1 MVLVDLESTPGHD
14 SAATLKDEGFEVA
27 ARAVDISDES
37 QAKALMA
44 FTRDLFGRLDILDNN
59 AAYHGD
65 VNDGDVLSMTVE
77 LWDKIM
83 SVNARGARLM
93 CKHALTILIAKGGGS
108 IIHNSPGTA
117 QGGGFYGHAY
127 A

>member
-1 MVLVDLESTPGHD
+1 
-14 SAATLKDEGFEVA
+14 
-27 ARAVDISDES
+27 
-37 QAKALMA
+37 MA

-83 SVNARGARLM
+83 SVNARGAMLM
-93 CKHALTILIAKGGGS
+93 CKHALPLMIAQGGGS
-108 IIHNSPGTA
+108 IINISSGTA
-117 QGGGFYGHAY
+117 QGGDFYATAY
-127 A
+127 AASSEEHTSELQSL

>member
-1 MVLVDLESTPGHD
+1 
-14 SAATLKDEGFEVA
+14 
-27 ARAVDISDES
+27 
-37 QAKALMA
+37 MA

-83 SVNARGARLM
+83 SVNARGAMLM
-93 CKHALTILIAKGGGS
+93 CKHALPLMIAQGGGS
-108 IIHNSPGTA
+108 IINISSGTA
-117 QGGGFYGHAY
+117 QGGDFYRSEEHTSELQSLMRISY